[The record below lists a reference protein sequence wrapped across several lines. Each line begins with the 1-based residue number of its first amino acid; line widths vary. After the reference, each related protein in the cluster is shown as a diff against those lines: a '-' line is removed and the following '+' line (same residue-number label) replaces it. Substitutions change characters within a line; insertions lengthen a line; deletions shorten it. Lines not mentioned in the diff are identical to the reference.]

1 MIDYIKGQIIELTPT
16 ELVLENHGIGYSIL
30 ISLQTYEAFQLQTQA
45 VAYIHH
51 YIREDEELFYGFA
64 TKDERELFRL
74 LIGVS
79 GIGVASARMMLS
91 TLSSEEIRQAILAG
105 DVNRIKS
112 VKGIGLKSAQRLI
125 LELKDKVAK
134 GEGAE
139 TPPSSRPTI
148 PPWWT
153 KPQPPLPCWDSPKPI
168 SARSCRAYSKNT
180 PTQRWKTSSSLPCKN
195 FNVPRG
201 TIFELTTEINQ
212 QNGNIGGGDPG
223 DSGSLSNGLG
233 LVSFQ
238 FLATLNGQT
247 LNLVKIKVGRNPDVL
262 QARIL
267 LGL

>member
-16 ELVLENHGIGYSIL
+16 ELILENQGIGYSIL

-51 YIREDEELFYGFA
+51 YIREDEELYYGFA

-91 TLSSEEIRQAILAG
+91 TLTSEEIRQAILAG

-134 GEGAE
+134 GEGAADAPAIFQTNNSAVVDE
-139 TPPSSRPTI
+139 ATTALGMLGFS
-148 PPWWT
+148 
-153 KPQPPLPCWDSPKPI
+153 KANI
-168 SARSCRAYSKNT
+168 SK
-180 PTQRWKTSSSLPCKN
+180 
-195 FNVPRG
+195 VM
-201 TIFELTTEINQ
+201 
-212 QNGNIGGGDPG
+212 PG
-223 DSGSLSNGLG
+223 ILKEHPNAKVEDI
-233 LVSFQ
+233 
-238 FLATLNGQT
+238 
-247 LNLVKIKVGRNPDVL
+247 IKAAL
-262 QARIL
+262 QKL
-267 LGL
+267 